1 MCTLDRIV
9 SARREI
15 RDVSGRSMCIEGES
29 MLSMTAKTVT
39 IKAFETSD
47 TQSNKRM
54 HQRRASRQFPPY
66 NPLRDVL
73 VYIQAPREE
82 DGS

>member
-1 MCTLDRIV
+1 
-9 SARREI
+9 
-15 RDVSGRSMCIEGES
+15 